1 MHRQLWHSIHWRF
14 MALIFVA
21 TIDQPT
27 VRRRPAAPWGKVAG
41 GWNCHTPFSFF
52 LHRED
57 SEPDRVALRN
67 RLAPTQPFSPL
78 TSAGSRPTECQVNRS
93 FRSESVVFS
102 PPATIAAPRC
112 GFTSRSTAQL
122 ASTSG
127 RKQLGGRQADG
138 FRRTIGF
145 DKNQRGVWEYL
156 K

>member
-1 MHRQLWHSIHWRF
+1 
-14 MALIFVA
+14 MASIFVP
-21 TIDQPT
+21 TIAQPT
-27 VRRRPAAPWGKVAG
+27 ALRRPAAPWGKNAG
-41 GWNCHTPFSFF
+41 DRELHKPFSFF

-78 TSAGSRPTECQVNRS
+78 TIASSRPTECQAYRS
-93 FRSESVVFS
+93 FRSESAVS
-102 PPATIAAPRC
+102 RPPATIAAQAC
-112 GFTSRSTAQL
+112 GFTSRSIARL
-122 ASTSG
+122 ESTSK